1 MIPKPT
7 KKKKVKKTV
16 SDGKRFSI
24 LTDDLESCYACGSMV
39 NIELHEIFFGS
50 TRNSSKR
57 YGLVVPLCP
66 ECHKGTYG
74 VHGSKGKL
82 LNTTLKEEGQ
92 RAFEKRYPATDFI
105 KVFGRNYL

>member
-7 KKKKVKKTV
+7 KKKKKKVV
-16 SDGKRFSI
+16 SDARRFSI
-24 LTDDLESCYACGSMV
+24 LTDDLESCYACGSTR

-66 ECHKGTYG
+66 ECHQGTYG
-74 VHGSKGKL
+74 VHGSRGKL
-82 LNTTLKEEGQ
+82 LNVTLKEEGQ
-92 RAFEKRYPATDFI
+92 RAFEKHYPATDFMA
-105 KVFGRNYL
+105 VFGRNYL

>member
-74 VHGSKGKL
+74 VHGSRGHL
-82 LNTTLKEEGQ
+82 LDVSLKEEGQ
-92 RAFEKRYPATDFI
+92 RAFETRYPATDFMA
-105 KVFGRNYL
+105 VFGRNYL